1 MRSGP
6 RQRPSAAAPRRRAP
20 HAGTDRRDAA
30 AAAER
35 HDDSGATDLARD
47 RQLVERIA
55 SLTGASRVLLLL
67 DGAEGLAIAAAKLP
81 AGEDAGELRTAIT
94 PWIDEARRSRRAR
107 LRHGPQGAPQ
117 VEQRSC
123 IVAPLLDGR
132 VLIGALYVDVDG
144 ASGRLDTAQRDLV
157 ATLAEQAAVA
167 HVARLATLHQAK
179 EIEQRNTV
187 LAVVDSIQQGLI
199 AGLDFSAIIDL
210 VGDQLRAVL
219 GVGDLSILWWDGQ
232 GDEVQVPYA

>member
-1 MRSGP
+1 MTTRRS
-6 RQRPSAAAPRRRAP
+6 RPGEAPAAGRA
-20 HAGTDRRDAA
+20 HR
-30 AAAER
+30 
-35 HDDSGATDLARD
+35 LAD
-47 RQLVERIA
+47 
-55 SLTGASRVLLLL
+55 GASRVLLLL

-144 ASGRLDTAQRDLV
+144 ASGRLDSRSARPGRD
-157 ATLAEQAAVA
+157 
-167 HVARLATLHQAK
+167 AR
-179 EIEQRNTV
+179 R
-187 LAVVDSIQQGLI
+187 
-199 AGLDFSAIIDL
+199 AG
-210 VGDQLRAVL
+210 GRRARR
-219 GVGDLSILWWDGQ
+219 
-232 GDEVQVPYA
+232 PARRP